1 MSQPAISV
9 SSRILFSYP
18 SHYVDLVSHM
28 YLWENIVGSLDPYL
42 HGNIALY
49 NVCDPD
55 TAFIF
60 DHAKGHT
67 LPRDKHM
74 VKELGDTVRRMI
86 AEVNGAASP

>member
-1 MSQPAISV
+1 M
-9 SSRILFSYP
+9 
-18 SHYVDLVSHM
+18 
-28 YLWENIVGSLDPYL
+28 
-42 HGNIALY
+42 ALY

-55 TAFIF
+55 TAYIF

-86 AEVNGAASP
+86 EEVNGGISPL